1 MIKEAYIGLLFTS
14 CVTPGL
20 AQNDSIWRD
29 MNLDQIVVT
38 GTRTPKILKDAP
50 IQTRVISAADI
61 AKSDATNIEDLL
73 QQELPGIEFS
83 YAMNQQVN
91 MNLSGFAGQSVLF
104 LVDGERIAG
113 ETMDNIDF
121 TRLSMANIERIE
133 IVKGAASALY
143 GSNAAGG
150 VVNIITRR
158 TKEPWSLHLDA
169 RLAEHDSQ
177 RYNMVF
183 GLNRGLVSN
192 ALTVSRTSSDNY
204 SVYNKD
210 NNPATSTFSQVYG
223 DKTWNIKDNFAL
235 DISKNFQILGRAG
248 YFFRTVERNVDTPER
263 YRGYTAGLKALWNL
277 SERDNIELAYSF
289 DQYDKSLFQRMKH
302 LDIRNYSNVQ
312 NITRLLYSHR
322 FGTDD
327 MLTVGGDY
335 MYDYL
340 MNTNLDGDRH
350 QESFDIF
357 AQYDWRINKLWE
369 VVGAMRYDHFSDGGM
384 SRATPKLSVRYN
396 PLRNFTVR
404 ASYGMGFRAPTLKEK
419 YYDFDMANIWIV
431 LGNKDL
437 KAETS
442 HNLNISADYVKGP
455 YNFTIAGYYNKVS
468 NRITTGVPYYLP
480 GDDRQLYLD
489 YVNIGKMD
497 VYNIEATAQARWHNG
512 IGARLSYVFS
522 HEDTEASVNQYM
534 PTRSHSLTARVD
546 WDRQFNKNFGL
557 NVALSGR
564 AMSSVDN
571 TEYID
576 MYDISKGT
584 ATVNYPAYSLWKLQ
598 LSTRIMSFAQ
608 VSVTLDNLL
617 DYRPDYY
624 YYNAPLTTGFNAMI
638 GVSLDIDKIL

>member
-1 MIKEAYIGLLFTS
+1 
-14 CVTPGL
+14 
-20 AQNDSIWRD
+20 
-29 MNLDQIVVT
+29 
-38 GTRTPKILKDAP
+38 
-50 IQTRVISAADI
+50 
-61 AKSDATNIEDLL
+61 
-73 QQELPGIEFS
+73 
-83 YAMNQQVN
+83 
-91 MNLSGFAGQSVLF
+91 
-104 LVDGERIAG
+104 
-113 ETMDNIDF
+113 
-121 TRLSMANIERIE
+121 
-133 IVKGAASALY
+133 
-143 GSNAAGG
+143 
-150 VVNIITRR
+150 
-158 TKEPWSLHLDA
+158 
-169 RLAEHDSQ
+169 
-177 RYNMVF
+177 
-183 GLNRGLVSN
+183 
-192 ALTVSRTSSDNY
+192 
-204 SVYNKD
+204 
-210 NNPATSTFSQVYG
+210 
-223 DKTWNIKDNFAL
+223 
-235 DISKNFQILGRAG
+235 
-248 YFFRTVERNVDTPER
+248 
-263 YRGYTAGLKALWNL
+263 RGYTAGLKALWNL
-277 SERDNIELAYSF
+277 SKRDNIELAYSF
-289 DQYDKSLFQRMKH
+289 DQYDKSLFQKMKN

-340 MNTNLDGDRH
+340 MNNNLDGDRH

-396 PLRNFTVR
+396 PLRNFTMR

-442 HNLNISADYVKGP
+442 HNFNISADYVKGP

-489 YVNIGKMD
+489 YVNIGKMN

-534 PTRSHSLTARVD
+534 PTRPHSLTARVD
-546 WDRQFNKNFGL
+546 WDRQFCKNLGL
-557 NVALSGR
+557 NIALSGR

-584 ATVNYPAYSLWKLQ
+584 STVNYPAYSLWKLQ